1 VVETQEHQPG
11 YGGGGGGLAASPWG
25 KSSTQQI
32 MQPAPP
38 PQPVPRVSSQP
49 PPRGTHLVSLGAA
62 KGPSHQ
68 QQHPQQHNL
77 HNTHAQQQ
85 QQQQQQGHAGYG
97 QFHSNT
103 GGGTQMWA
111 SGGGGGMGSPHGS
124 AHALYGRSVSL
135 EQLAGTSS
143 QHQQHQHQR
152 QGGGLGNS
160 LFGLQSAS
168 GLQVLHVAQQQ
179 QPQHKQEQGLGAFG
193 MGALSGYGQ
202 LPMGGLQAGYG
213 AGAGA
218 AGRPGGQG
226 GSSLI
231 RSFSDSNGASTA
243 AAYRCVHSD
252 CGVVACPVF
261 RLCDVSRSFLG

>member
-1 VVETQEHQPG
+1 
-11 YGGGGGGLAASPWG
+11 
-25 KSSTQQI
+25 
-32 MQPAPP
+32 
-38 PQPVPRVSSQP
+38 
-49 PPRGTHLVSLGAA
+49 VSLGAA
-62 KGPSHQ
+62 KGLSHQ
-68 QQHPQQHNL
+68 QQHPQQHNTHNT
-77 HNTHAQQQ
+77 HNTHAQQ

-97 QFHSNT
+97 QFHGNA
-103 GGGTQMWA
+103 GGGGQGAQMWA
-111 SGGGGGMGSPHGS
+111 SGSGGGMGSPHGS

-143 QHQQHQHQR
+143 QHQQSQHQR
-152 QGGGLGNS
+152 QGGGFGNS
-160 LFGLQSAS
+160 LFGSQSAS
-168 GLQVLHVAQQQ
+168 GLQALQAAQQQ
-179 QPQHKQEQGLGAFG
+179 HQQHQQGQGLGAFG

-243 AAYRCVHSD
+243 AAYRYVYYLLCSRRR
-252 CGVVACPVF
+252 
-261 RLCDVSRSFLG
+261 RLPRLSPNDGSQ